1 MKDEKSNPVKKFAKN
16 VKKGGKRMKKGLI
29 AAGAAAVTGLVGVVA
44 LAVIGSKQDDDDV
57 VDTEFEVIEGDDVP
71 GDDEADETDV
81 TGD

>member
-1 MKDEKSNPVKKFAKN
+1 MKDEKINPVKKFAKN

-44 LAVIGSKQDDDDV
+44 LAVIGSKQDDDDAI
-57 VDTEFEVIEGDDVP
+57 DTEFDVIEDENMP
-71 GDDEADETDV
+71 SDDEADETDV